1 MVMGGMFWKGGSQ
14 EVIKH
19 VAIAQ
24 LKMEDAY
31 ILCNVIEIFWRKKWL
46 R

>member
-1 MVMGGMFWKGGSQ
+1 M
-14 EVIKH
+14 
-19 VAIAQ
+19 AITQ

-31 ILCNVIEIFWRKKWL
+31 ILCNVIKKNYEEKWP